1 MATQPGR
8 RVFRAPSGIVVMI
21 ASAIVALFLLGDA
34 VLRAGVVTGLLLAPW
49 VLLAVWCA
57 YVFVYV
63 SSVQTDAT
71 GIRLQNLLRIIEVP
85 WRQITD
91 IDLHW
96 QLRVHLKDGGT
107 VRSFGGPVAGR
118 PGRPA
123 LRTDRESR
131 PTTPPAVRDLEL
143 IREQWEA
150 AIEFDGSD
158 ADRAEV
164 RRSWD
169 LWPIVALAAIVVWAV
184 IAVLITGGPS

>member
-1 MATQPGR
+1 MASQPAR
-8 RVFRAPSGIVVMI
+8 RTFRAPSGIVVMI
-21 ASAIVALFLLGDA
+21 ASAIVAVFLLGDA
-34 VLRAGVVTGLLLAPW
+34 VLRAGILSGLLLAPW
-49 VLLAVWCA
+49 VLLALWFA
-57 YVFVYV
+57 YVFVYI
-63 SSVQTDAT
+63 SCVQTDAA
-71 GIRLQNLLRIIEVP
+71 GMRLRNLLRIVDVP
-85 WRQITD
+85 WRQISD
-91 IDLHW
+91 IDLSW
-96 QLRVHLKDGGT
+96 QLRVRLVDGTT

-150 AIEFDGSD
+150 ATEF
-158 ADRAEV
+158 RAGDSERPGV

-169 LWPIVALAAIVVWAV
+169 LRALAALAVIAVWAV

>member
-1 MATQPGR
+1 MVTNTPR
-8 RVFRAPSGIVVMI
+8 RTFRAPSGIVVMI
-21 ASAIVALFLLGDA
+21 ASALVAVFLLGDA
-34 VLRAGVVTGLLLAPW
+34 VLRAGVGTGLLLAPW
-49 VLLAVWCA
+49 VLLALWFA
-57 YVFVYV
+57 YVFVYI
-63 SSVQTDAT
+63 SCVQTDAA
-71 GIRLQNLLRIIEVP
+71 GMRLRNLLRIVDVP
-85 WRQITD
+85 WRQISD
-91 IDLHW
+91 IDLSW
-96 QLRVHLKDGGT
+96 QLRVRLVDGTT